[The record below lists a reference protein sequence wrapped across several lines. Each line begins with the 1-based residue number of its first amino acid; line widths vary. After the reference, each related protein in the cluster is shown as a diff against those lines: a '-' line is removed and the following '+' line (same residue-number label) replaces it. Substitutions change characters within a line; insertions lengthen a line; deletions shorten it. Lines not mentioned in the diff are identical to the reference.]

1 MPDRPRT
8 SLGADLAAPGIV
20 AAEEARAAGV
30 EEFRTVTAD
39 EADLASIFITF
50 DPDCI
55 SGGEPGGVAEL
66 QFLGSLGLSFTNADT
81 PPSGEFRETLRVER
95 ALMYPADVVFSTCRT
110 VEELQDHSV
119 QRHAHRHRRSGGSLV
134 ERFPGERR
142 GDHRLPRHHRVH
154 AQGG

>member
-1 MPDRPRT
+1 GVRAGRQALPLQPGDPPDPPLRRDDWRTAPGPFHRRPARLPRVHRPRRPLRRHPPVPDRPRT

-20 AAEEARAAGV
+20 AAEEARAARV

-50 DPDCI
+50 DPDYI

-81 PPSGEFRETLRVER
+81 PPS
-95 ALMYPADVVFSTCRT
+95 
-110 VEELQDHSV
+110 
-119 QRHAHRHRRSGGSLV
+119 
-134 ERFPGERR
+134 
-142 GDHRLPRHHRVH
+142 
-154 AQGG
+154 